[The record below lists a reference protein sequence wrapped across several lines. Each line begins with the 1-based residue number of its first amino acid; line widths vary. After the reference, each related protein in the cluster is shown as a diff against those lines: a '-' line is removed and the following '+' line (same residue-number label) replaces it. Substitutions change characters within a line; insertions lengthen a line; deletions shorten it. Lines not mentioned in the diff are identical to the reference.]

1 MEKNIFENAYFG
13 KPYKTRGEKKA
24 IYWRHAYRH
33 HLFTESGPIEC
44 DDSGKF
50 SSCCP
55 DLSTQFDIVGEWKE
69 EVDKEKLDNM
79 CKFRLPSKEEFD
91 RLSECYTRFDNG
103 LKGRWFYDE
112 DTGEKLFLP
121 CDGFRSYHLTSDAGA
136 EGCYWSS
143 TYYSNTGAYYF
154 DFSIR
159 KKFTVVGCRDNDYS
173 VRLVSDE
180 PFEGAVHVAGL
191 YWKPTNEYGYHTYDE
206 AMEKFNNK

>member
-1 MEKNIFENAYFG
+1 M
-13 KPYKTRGEKKA
+13 
-24 IYWRHAYRH
+24 
-33 HLFTESGPIEC
+33 
-44 DDSGKF
+44 
-50 SSCCP
+50 
-55 DLSTQFDIVGEWKE
+55 
-69 EVDKEKLDNM
+69 
-79 CKFRLPSKEEFD
+79 RLATKEEFEK
-91 RLSECYTRFDNG
+91 LEECYTRFDNI

-121 CDGFRSYHLTSDAGA
+121 CDGYRSYWNLTYDDGA

-159 KKFTVVGCRDNDYS
+159 KMFSVVGSRDNGYS

-191 YWKPTNEYGYHTYDE
+191 YWKPTNEYGYYTWDE
-206 AMEKFNNK
+206 AMAKFIDKN